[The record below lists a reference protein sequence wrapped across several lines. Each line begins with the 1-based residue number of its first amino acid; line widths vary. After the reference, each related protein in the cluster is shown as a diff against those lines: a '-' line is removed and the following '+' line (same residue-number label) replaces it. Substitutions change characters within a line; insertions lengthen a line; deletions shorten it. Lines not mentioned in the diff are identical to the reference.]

1 MANLHVRTITNILSS
16 AHYVCCVQAGCMQMM
31 ERNRKQLLSL
41 THSQLAKT
49 KDTIELLSSL
59 ASPST
64 SQNSGTCVRGSESS
78 RFLSG
83 ASDAGCS
90 QSDVSRKRGD
100 KGES

>member
-1 MANLHVRTITNILSS
+1 
-16 AHYVCCVQAGCMQMM
+16 MQMM
-31 ERNRKQLLSL
+31 EHDREQPLSL
-41 THSQLAKT
+41 THSQLAKA
-49 KDTIELLSSL
+49 KDAIELLSSL

-83 ASDAGCS
+83 PSDAGCS

-100 KGES
+100 EGES